1 MRYEVDLSE
10 ASKFARTPAYGIPVI
25 RAAAACGPDGGTLG
39 ATNRFLTRDGSPWI
53 PIAGEMHYSRIAAE
67 RWDTELAKM
76 AAAGIDV
83 VSTYV
88 FWNHHEER
96 EGEWDFSGNRN
107 VRRFVELCARHGLH
121 VIVRLGPF
129 CHGEVRNGGLPDW
142 LYGKSY
148 EGSVPSTPASSM
160 RCAVSTRISR
170 SSCAACISRM
180 AGRSSRPRSTTS
192 TWRRRLLG
200 R

>member
-148 EGSVPSTPASSM
+148 EVRSLDAGFLD
-160 RCAVSTRISR
+160 AVRGLYAHLSLIHISEPTRH
-170 SSCAACISRM
+170 
-180 AGRSSRPRSTTS
+180 
-192 TWRRRLLG
+192 
-200 R
+200 

>member
-129 CHGEVRNGGLPDW
+129 CHGRYAYPPHSGSMSSGTGDCQPVQVNIGG
-142 LYGKSY
+142 SM
-148 EGSVPSTPASSM
+148 PSSIAM
-160 RCAVSTRISR
+160 SR

>member
-129 CHGEVRNGGLPDW
+129 CHGEVRNGGLPT
-142 LYGKSY
+142 GCTASRMR
-148 EGSVPSTPASSM
+148 SVPSTPASSM

>member
-148 EGSVPSTPASSM
+148 EAVPSTPASSM

>member
-107 VRRFVELCARHGLH
+107 APIRGIVRPARTARHRAAGTVLPWRGAQRRTSRLA
-121 VIVRLGPF
+121 VRQ
-129 CHGEVRNGGLPDW
+129 V
-142 LYGKSY
+142 
-148 EGSVPSTPASSM
+148 V
-160 RCAVSTRISR
+160 
-170 SSCAACISRM
+170 
-180 AGRSSRPRSTTS
+180 
-192 TWRRRLLG
+192 
-200 R
+200 

>member
-148 EGSVPSTPASSM
+148 EVRSLDAGSSM

-180 AGRSSRPRSTTS
+180 VGRSSRPRSTTS